1 MRAQEEHGTAG
12 GEDLLLVGRLVGRDA
27 TALAALYDR
36 YSGPVYSLAF
46 RIVRDPSTAEE
57 ITQDVFLK
65 LWRQPDRFD
74 PARGAFASWL
84 LRTAHNRAIDEIR
97 AQRAANLVA
106 DVELALLE
114 VRDEAPLPEERA
126 SLREERTLVRAALG
140 QLPENQRTV
149 LELAYFGGFTQRQ
162 IAERT
167 HEPLGTIK
175 TRARLALMKL
185 RSILE
190 TAAPAPWSANGAT
203 SRTSLRAEGSDVS
216 V

>member
-1 MRAQEEHGTAG
+1 LTRV
-12 GEDLLLVGRLVGRDA
+12 GEDFLLVGRLVGRDA

-65 LWRQPDRFD
+65 FWRQPDRFD

-84 LRTAHNRAIDEIR
+84 LRSAHNRAIDVIR
-97 AQRAANLVA
+97 AQRASNNAA

-114 VRDEAPLPEERA
+114 VRDESPLPEERA
-126 SLREERTLVRAALG
+126 WLREERTLVRDALG
-140 QLPENQRTV
+140 QLSENQRTV
-149 LELAYFGGFTQRQ
+149 LELAYFGGFTQWQ

-167 HEPLGTIK
+167 REPLGTIK
-175 TRARLALMKL
+175 TRTRLALMKL

-190 TAAPAPWSANGAT
+190 TGAPAPWSANVAAT
-203 SRTSLRAEGSDVS
+203 HPSLRTEGSDVN